1 MTDLASINS
10 TSTSGKT
17 KVKVSCWIYL

>member
-1 MTDLASINS
+1 MTDLASITS

-17 KVKVSCWIYL
+17 KVKISCRIYL